1 MDSLLAFDPK
11 LIRRYDTAGPRYT
24 SYPTVKQF
32 HERFDETA
40 YREHAARTNSD
51 YPPTP
56 LSLYIHLPFCATIC
70 YYCACN
76 KIVTKDR
83 SRSAPYVER
92 LVQELALQGVLFDRA
107 RRIEQLHWGGG
118 TPTFLNHDEMRALMD
133 ATRAHFTLHDDDQ
146 GEYSIE
152 VDPRHVDEDT
162 VVLLRGLGFNR
173 MSIGVQDFDPTVQ
186 SAVNRIQSEAQT
198 LAVLESARARGFRSI
213 NMDLIYGLPHQT
225 AATFTRTLDKV
236 IAMRPDRLAVY
247 NYAHLPDLFKPQR
260 RINAHDLPSPAEKL
274 NILQT
279 AINRLSQAGYIYI
292 GMDHFALP
300 DDELAVAQRAGTLQR
315 NFQGYSTRAG
325 CDLVSIG
332 TTAIGKIGNAYSQNT
347 HAVEDYYMTLDAGQ
361 LPIRRGF
368 VLSQDDLLRRDVIM
382 ELLCRFTL
390 DIGAI
395 ERRHHIEFWRYFAPE
410 LTKLE
415 AMQADG
421 LIEFDQSTIQAQPV
435 GKLLIRN
442 IGMVFDRYLREE
454 HARRYSKVI

>member
-1 MDSLLAFDPK
+1 MGSLLQFDSK

-40 YREHAARTNSD
+40 YREHAARTNTD
-51 YPPTP
+51 CPP
-56 LSLYIHLPFCATIC
+56 LSLYVHLPFCATVC

-92 LVQELALQGVLFDRA
+92 LVHELALQGVLFDRA

-118 TPTFLNHDEMRALMD
+118 TPTFLSHDEMRALMD
-133 ATRAHFTLHDDDQ
+133 ATRARFTLRDDDQ

-152 VDPRHVDEDT
+152 VDPRRVDQDT
-162 VVLLRGLGFNR
+162 VALLRELGFNR
-173 MSIGVQDFDPTVQ
+173 MSIGVQDFDPAVQ

-198 LAVLESARARGFRSI
+198 LVVLESARVHGFRSI

-225 AATFTRTLDKV
+225 AATFARTLDQV

-260 RINAHDLPSPAEKL
+260 RIDAQDLPPPAEKL

-279 AINRLSQAGYIYI
+279 AINRLNHAGYAYI

-300 DDELAVAQRAGTLQR
+300 DDELAEASLRGTLQR

-325 CDLVSIG
+325 CDLVGIG
-332 TTAIGKIGNAYSQNT
+332 TTAIGKIGNAYSQNM
-347 HAVEDYYMTLDAGQ
+347 HAVEDYYMTLDAGKI
-361 LPIRRGF
+361 PIRRGF
-368 VLSQDDLLRRDVIM
+368 VLGQDDLLRRDVIM
-382 ELLCRFTL
+382 ELLCRFAV

-395 ERRHHIEFWRYFAPE
+395 ERKHQIEFWHYFAPE

-415 AMQADG
+415 AMRADG
-421 LIEFDQSTIQAQPV
+421 LIEFDQNAIQVQPA

-454 HARRYSKVI
+454 LVQRYSKVI